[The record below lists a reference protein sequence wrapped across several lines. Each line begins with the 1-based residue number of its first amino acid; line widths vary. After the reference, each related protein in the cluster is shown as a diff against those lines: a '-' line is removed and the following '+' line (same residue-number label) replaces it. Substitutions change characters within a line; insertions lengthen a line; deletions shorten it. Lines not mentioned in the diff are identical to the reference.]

1 MKFTVVWRPVAEA
14 RLAEIWEQSANRRS
28 VSDAANQL
36 ERQLQQRG
44 GTVGESRTAN
54 TRVVFESP
62 SGLLFEVHAED
73 QLVTVLSV
81 WQFD

>member
-28 VSDAANQL
+28 VSDATNQI

-44 GTVGESRTAN
+44 DTVGESRTAN

-62 SGLLFEVHAED
+62 LGLLFEVHAED